1 MPKETKRPQQL
12 NIRLKP
18 IVKTKLANLA
28 KWLGYDHGSGE
39 SNRGFDVAFGD
50 MHEIF
55 PCNATESSIAAFL
68 LEESIE
74 MVYAEAF
81 LSFCVYRVD
90 SLLREGKTT
99 KQIIKTLA
107 DDAGADAELI
117 TRLIAAREAAGARKQ
132 SPEHWREQH
141 ELEYLNDKAKR
152 LLDQIQERRV
162 QQFAEERQ
170 DNLEAIKDATA
181 QTPSSSMSE
190 RS

>member
-1 MPKETKRPQQL
+1 MVKEAKRQPQV

-39 SNRGFDVAFGD
+39 SNRGFDVEFGQQ
-50 MHEIF
+50 EIF
-55 PCNATESSIAAFL
+55 TCDATETSIAAFL
-68 LEESIE
+68 LEESVEI
-74 MVYAEAF
+74 VYAEAF
-81 LSFCVYRVD
+81 LSFCINRVRV
-90 SLLREGKTT
+90 LLCEGKST
-99 KQIIKTLA
+99 KQIVKTLA
-107 DDAGADAELI
+107 DDAGADAELT
-117 TRLIAAREAAGARKQ
+117 TRLIAELEAAGARKQ
-132 SPEHWREQH
+132 SYGHWRQQH
-141 ELEYLNDKAKR
+141 EQEYLNDKAKR

-190 RS
+190 LS